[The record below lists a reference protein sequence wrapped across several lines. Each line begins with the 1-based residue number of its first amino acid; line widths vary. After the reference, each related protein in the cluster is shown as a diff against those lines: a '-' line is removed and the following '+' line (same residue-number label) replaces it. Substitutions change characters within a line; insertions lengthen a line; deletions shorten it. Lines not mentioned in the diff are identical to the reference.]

1 MSNII
6 EKQIVLKAPVDRVWR
21 AISDPAEFGSWFGM
35 RIEGP
40 FVAGTKV
47 TGTIRP
53 TTVNEE
59 VAAAQ
64 KPHEGKAFSLLVE
77 TIEPQTRFAFRWH
90 PYAVDPD
97 TDYSKEPTTLVS
109 FVLRAVDDG
118 THLTVTESGFEN
130 IPEHRRA
137 EAMRM
142 NDGGW
147 TAQMGLIEAYLAR

>member
-1 MSNII
+1 MMNTI
-6 EKQIVLKAPVDRVWR
+6 EKQIVLKAPIDRVWR
-21 AISDPAEFGSWFGM
+21 AISDSAEFGSWFGM
-35 RIEGP
+35 RIDGP
-40 FVAGTKV
+40 FVAGAEI
-47 TGTIRP
+47 TGVIRP

-64 KPHEGKAFSLLVE
+64 KPHEGKAFSLFVE

-97 TDYSKEPTTLVS
+97 TDYSGEPTTLVS
-109 FVLRAVDDG
+109 FVLRSVDGG
-118 THLTVTESGFEN
+118 THLTLTESGFEN

-147 TAQMGLIEAYLAR
+147 AAQMGLIEAYLAR